1 MDYKVI
7 KLDKRYKNYH
17 IYGHTIGLKF
27 INGYPKKARD
37 IENFLYKSYGDR
49 YVRYPKWDSYIGTKY
64 SYDHRCRPYYVT
76 LKDESMLM
84 MLILGAL

>member
-17 IYGHTIGLKF
+17 IYGHTIGLKS
-27 INGYPKKARD
+27 INGYPQNARD